1 MNYVVGT
8 YIAYLAISIGLT
20 IWVARTL
27 HRNGRQFLVDS
38 FHGNATLADS
48 INHLLIVGFYLINI
62 GYVTMAL
69 KYAAKADNLQEA
81 VEAVSAKVGLVM
93 LILGGMHFL
102 NLIVFARWRRRA
114 LLHTTPPP
122 IPPTAWM
129 KV

>member
-8 YIAYLAISIGLT
+8 YIVYLAISIGLT

-114 LLHTTPPP
+114 LLHATPPP